1 MMQAAISDKTK
12 LGPILVNPCP
22 ESKEVAEANLFAF
35 SDEGRAR
42 NKALQSTENLV
53 EIKEMPRMRQC
64 FGWMR
69 FTGEELLRRLPAK
82 LRPLPIKIDKVER
95 SIDKHLTYT
104 ALVYE
109 FIDSGANDPAVVQ
122 KVLDFLWCVGFAHVP
137 VTRAENWESGVLLDY
152 SDVLCIVTGTHGTR
166 VSLDIEQHLTYSDP
180 KSKGEVRLLLAS
192 DVIHGATPSARPC
205 PLL

>member
-1 MMQAAISDKTK
+1 MRFGKGGPALVLKLFWDTAPTPPHYFAAQRECQNNALFHMMQAAISDKTK

-122 KVLDFLWCVGFAHVP
+122 KVLDFLWCVGFAHRSHGQR
-137 VTRAENWESGVLLDY
+137 TGRAEFCLIIQT
-152 SDVLCIVTGTHGTR
+152 LCIVT
-166 VSLDIEQHLTYSDP
+166 V
-180 KSKGEVRLLLAS
+180 
-192 DVIHGATPSARPC
+192 
-205 PLL
+205 